1 MIRDTITQ
9 GSSVVESGS
18 LYAHWLALGT
28 WYRSRERAGGRHPFG
43 SYMLNKKWTLG
54 EEFIKHMLRFQQ
66 VTVRS
71 TCFGSIHFD
80 FPGWIVKH

>member
-54 EEFIKHMLRFQQ
+54 EEFNKHMLRFQQ
-66 VTVRS
+66 VRVS
-71 TCFGSIHFD
+71 SIYFTKLHPSI
-80 FPGWIVKH
+80 PGWIGRL